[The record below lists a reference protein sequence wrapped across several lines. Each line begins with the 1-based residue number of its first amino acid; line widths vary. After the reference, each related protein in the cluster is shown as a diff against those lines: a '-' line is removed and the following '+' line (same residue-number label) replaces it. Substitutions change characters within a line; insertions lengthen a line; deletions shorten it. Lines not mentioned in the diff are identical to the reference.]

1 MLTRSGFAVAVTAL
15 VLLVSGA
22 LLDYPEPVLLGF
34 ACLIALLAAALWML
48 AKPDLL
54 VHRQIRPNRVTEG
67 EAAVG
72 VITVTS
78 EMSRRCPPIMAAES
92 VAGASVGVPIPS
104 LAPKASHSMTYALPT
119 TRRGVYQ
126 VGPLTIGHTDPLRLM
141 AVAKQYATES
151 TLYVHPSTDLVHPVP
166 TGQSRDQDGPTSSLA
181 PQGGIAF
188 HSLRDYV
195 AGDDWRLIHW
205 KSSARTGQLMVRHN
219 VIPNEPR
226 LMIVLDTSSSPYT
239 DKSFEDAVSAAASLC
254 VAAIRAGYPLEL
266 RTTNGR
272 MMTADE
278 TGEGLTPTLD
288 LLAGVERDSEDPGLA
303 ALPSMVPDQGAV
315 SLGVVTGQPE
325 PALLTALPQ
334 VRSRFMMIS
343 LVQFA
348 DTYAAPPSTLHGV
361 VSMNVRSREE
371 FAATWNELVRR

>member
-1 MLTRSGFAVAVTAL
+1 MLTRSGLVVALAAAI
-15 VLLVSGA
+15 LLSTGA
-22 LLDYPEPVLLGF
+22 LLDYPELTLLGF
-34 ACLIALLAAALWML
+34 ACLIAILAAALWML

-54 VHRQIRPNRVTEG
+54 VHRQIRPGRVTEG
-67 EAAVG
+67 EEAVG
-72 VITVTS
+72 VITVTN
-78 EMSRRCPPIMAAES
+78 EMSRRCPPITAAEW
-92 VAGASVGVPIPS
+92 VAGRSVGVPLPS
-104 LAPKASHSMTYALPT
+104 LAPRAGHSMTYALPT
-119 TRRGVYQ
+119 SRRGVYK

-141 AVAKQYATES
+141 AVTKQYATES
-151 TLYVHPSTDLVHPVP
+151 TLYVHPQTDLVHPVP

-195 AGDDWRLIHW
+195 SGDDWRLIHW

-219 VIPNEPR
+219 VVPNEPR
-226 LMIVLDTSSSPYT
+226 LMILLDTSESPYT
-239 DKSFEDAVSAAASLC
+239 EKSFEDAVSAAASLC
-254 VAAIRAGYPLEL
+254 VAAVRAGFPLEL
-266 RTTNGR
+266 RTTGGG
-272 MMTADE
+272 MTAADQ

-288 LLAGVERDSEDPGLA
+288 LLAGVERDRQDPGLA
-303 ALPSMVPDQGAV
+303 ALPSMVPEQGAV

-325 PALLTALPQ
+325 PAMLTALPQ

-348 DTYAAPPSTLHGV
+348 DTYAAPPSALHGV

-371 FAATWNELVRR
+371 FAATWNDLVRR